1 MRLNLKLSQKG
12 LILVLV
18 PIVFELIFVVCLAT
32 LLKQAEDGMIKENH
46 SRAVVTMAH
55 DLQKLFYDAGAALS
69 FYRMTRDDAFMR
81 RYQSAI
87 NEKIPL
93 HLQKCYALMKD
104 QPFELESYKKMEQAT
119 KGGIEELERCRVRLE
134 DGVRQFFIVE
144 SRLSLEK
151 LLRVVDELIQKERE
165 VQDRAPGAQTA
176 TRRTVVYFL
185 FAGVAFSVLLGIVL
199 AMFFNS
205 DIINRVKVM
214 IANTRRVVKRES
226 LLPRV
231 SGKDEI
237 AQLDN
242 VFHEMSEAL
251 DEASRYKQEMLAMV
265 SHDLRSPLMSVQVSL
280 ALLNSGALGDLP
292 KGASK
297 EALIAEK
304 NASRLIK
311 MINDLLDIEKLESG
325 RFDLDLKESD
335 VLETIDR
342 AVASI
347 EALARAKNITI
358 KTPDQSISAVFDAD
372 RIEQVFTNVLSNAVK
387 FAPEESEIVVSLKK
401 ETNFAEIRIADRG
414 PGVPADKRDAIF
426 ERFRQ
431 TGADKQA
438 EKAGSGL
445 GLAIARA
452 LMGEHKGGIAVDDNP
467 GGGSVFIL
475 TLPLKTPSSAAS

>member
-1 MRLNLKLSQKG
+1 MWG
-12 LILVLV
+12 
-18 PIVFELIFVVCLAT
+18 
-32 LLKQAEDGMIKENH
+32 
-46 SRAVVTMAH
+46 
-55 DLQKLFYDAGAALS
+55 
-69 FYRMTRDDAFMR
+69 
-81 RYQSAI
+81 
-87 NEKIPL
+87 
-93 HLQKCYALMKD
+93 
-104 QPFELESYKKMEQAT
+104 
-119 KGGIEELERCRVRLE
+119 RVRLE

-151 LLRVVDELIQKERE
+151 LLRVVDELIQKERD
-165 VQDRAPGAQTA
+165 VQDKAPGAQTA
-176 TRRTVVYFL
+176 ARRTVVYFL

-205 DIINRVKVM
+205 DIINRVKTM
-214 IANTRRVVKRES
+214 IANTRRVVKREA

-237 AQLDN
+237 AQLDK

-251 DEASRYKQEMLAMV
+251 DDASRYKQEMLAMV

-297 EALIAEK
+297 EALVAEK

-311 MINDLLDIEKLESG
+311 MISDLLDIEKLESG
-325 RFDLDLKESD
+325 RFELDLKEGD
-335 VLETIDR
+335 LLETIDR

-347 EALARAKNITI
+347 EALARAKNIAI
-358 KTPDQSISAVFDAD
+358 KTPENSISAVFDAD

-387 FAPEESEIVVSLKK
+387 FSPEESEIVVSLKK
-401 ETNFAEIRIADRG
+401 ESNFAEVSIADRG
-414 PGVPADKRDAIF
+414 PGVSADKREAIF

-431 TGADKQA
+431 IGADSQA

-452 LMGEHKGGIAVDDNP
+452 LMNEHGGGIAVQANP
-467 GGGSVFIL
+467 GGGSVFVL
-475 TLPLKTPSSAAS
+475 TLPLSA

>member
-1 MRLNLKLSQKG
+1 MRFDLRLSQKG

-46 SRAVVTMAH
+46 SRAVVTTTH

-69 FYRMTRDDAFMR
+69 FYRMTRDESFMQ
-81 RYQSAI
+81 RYRKAI
-87 NEKIPL
+87 EQKIPD
-93 HLQKCYALMKD
+93 HLKKCYALMKD
-104 QPFELESYKKMEQAT
+104 EDFELESYKKMETAT
-119 KGGIEELERCRVRLE
+119 NEGIAELERCRERLE
-134 DGVRQFFIVE
+134 EGTRQFFIVE
-144 SRLSLEK
+144 SRVHLEK
-151 LLRVVDELIQKERE
+151 LLRVIDDLIQKERE
-165 VQDRAPGAQTA
+165 VQDRAPAAQTA
-176 TRRTVVYFL
+176 ARRTVVYFL
-185 FAGVAFSVLLGIVL
+185 FAGVAFSVLLGLVL
-199 AMFFNS
+199 ALFFNY
-205 DIINRVKVM
+205 DIINRIKIM
-214 IANTRRVVKRES
+214 IANTRRVVRHEP

-251 DEASRYKQEMLAMV
+251 DEASHYKQEMLEMV

-297 EALIAEK
+297 EATVAEK

-325 RFDLDLKESD
+325 RFELDLQEGD
-335 VLETIDR
+335 VLEAIDR
-342 AVASI
+342 AVAAI
-347 EALARAKNITI
+347 DALARAKNVSI
-358 KTPDQSISAVFDAD
+358 KTPEQSISAVFDAD

-387 FAPEESEIVVSLKK
+387 FSPVDGVVTISLKK
-401 ETNFAEIRIADRG
+401 ENNFAAVRIADNG
-414 PGVPADKRDAIF
+414 PGVPADKRQTIF

-431 TGADKQA
+431 TGADKA
-438 EKAGSGL
+438 VEKSGSGL

-452 LMGEHKGGIAVDDNP
+452 LISEHKGSISVEENP
-467 GGGSVFIL
+467 GGGSIFVI
-475 TLPLKTPSSAAS
+475 TLPLNA